1 MLGAPR
7 PPRAPPAVR
16 ADPPRALPLPPR
28 RRPALTTAPPARCLS
43 GKKLRAQCLE
53 KLARAGRRFAR
64 APEFPAER
72 ERPGTLCNS
81 PAGQAAWH
89 LRVPPAPASPSPHT
103 HARICTRARTH
114 ICTQTLPRALA
125 PAHTQGCNKG
135 RGARAALLFFLF
147 SLLQPP
153 RPAPARPPAPTPP
166 SAPRDGG
173 GLPAFQSSA
182 SERQLRARAPAPRSP
197 AGGRQKLRR
206 RRRPRGQGV
215 LANCQE
221 MCVCAPGAGGRG
233 RGGRLEGERRR
244 GDPPPSPATRP
255 RRAPEP
261 GLENKLS
268 DLFSLGC
275 G

>member
-16 ADPPRALPLPPR
+16 ADPPRALLLPPR
-28 RRPALTTAPPARCLS
+28 RRPAPTTAPPARCLS

-114 ICTQTLPRALA
+114 TSAHGHSRARSRLHTLRVVTKEEEPGLPYFSFSSLFCSPPDPR
-125 PAHTQGCNKG
+125 
-135 RGARAALLFFLF
+135 RRARPPPPR
-147 SLLQPP
+147 PP
-153 RPAPARPPAPTPP
+153 RPATAAGCRHSRAARPRGNFAPGRPRLAARRAGDKSCGAAGGRAAKVCSLIVRKCVCARREPGGGEGAAGWRGRGEKETHPPAPP
-166 SAPRDGG
+166 
-173 GLPAFQSSA
+173 L
-182 SERQLRARAPAPRSP
+182 ARAGHPNP
-197 AGGRQKLRR
+197 
-206 RRRPRGQGV
+206 
-215 LANCQE
+215 
-221 MCVCAPGAGGRG
+221 
-233 RGGRLEGERRR
+233 
-244 GDPPPSPATRP
+244 D
-255 RRAPEP
+255 
-261 GLENKLS
+261 
-268 DLFSLGC
+268 
-275 G
+275 

>member
-28 RRPALTTAPPARCLS
+28 RRPAGTTAPLARRLS
-43 GKKLRAQCLE
+43 GNKLRALCLE
-53 KLARAGRRFAR
+53 KLARAGRRSAR

-89 LRVPPAPASPSPHT
+89 LRVPPAPASTSPHT

-153 RPAPARPPAPTPP
+153 RPAPACPPAPTP
-166 SAPRDGG
+166 A
-173 GLPAFQSSA
+173 
-182 SERQLRARAPAPRSP
+182 LRAP
-197 AGGRQKLRR
+197 RR
-206 RRRPRGQGV
+206 RRAAGIPEQRVREATSRPGARASQPGGRETKAAAPPEAARPR
-215 LANCQE
+215 
-221 MCVCAPGAGGRG
+221 CAR
-233 RGGRLEGERRR
+233 
-244 GDPPPSPATRP
+244 
-255 RRAPEP
+255 
-261 GLENKLS
+261 
-268 DLFSLGC
+268 
-275 G
+275 